1 MPRERSIRF
10 RLTVWYALIL
20 FAALGLFSGLIWL
33 SLRQRLLSEVDRD
46 LSDRATRFQSY
57 MTREAAEV
65 PPENLKDEMEEFCQ
79 ALPATDYLE
88 LRGATGFEFHF
99 PDPEPAAARTRRIQ
113 RRFIVGHDSFQLQI
127 SSSLQ
132 AIDHT
137 LDLLGWLLL
146 SLVPVVVAVA
156 CAGGAWLSRRALKPV
171 DEITTAARTIGI
183 DNLSLRL
190 RTPQTGDELQRLT
203 EVWNMMLG
211 RLEGAV
217 TTLSQFAADASHEL
231 RTPLSI
237 IRTSAELALRRAR
250 SPESYR
256 ESLREIADEAERMT
270 QLVEDLLFL
279 SRSEA
284 QPLEM
289 PRAPLDVRDLL
300 QDVVTELR
308 NIAEVRQIRIR
319 LALPESRPESGGA
332 AISGNRPA
340 LRRLFLVLLDNAL
353 KYSRPGSDVAVTIS
367 EHDSEVSVTIQDFGI
382 GISPA
387 DLPHIFKRFYQAD
400 RARSDG
406 GFGLGLSLAENV
418 AQAHGAL
425 IEVKSEEGAGAA
437 FRVVFQAAGVVF
449 QTGVNESRGKHSAQ
463 TRDPQ
468 LSARR

>member
-20 FAALGLFSGLIWL
+20 FAALGVFSGLIWL

-46 LSDRATRFQSY
+46 LSDRATRFQIY

-65 PPENLKDEMEEFCQ
+65 APENLKDEMEEFCQ
-79 ALPATDYLE
+79 ALPSADYLE
-88 LRGATGFEFHF
+88 IRGASGFEFHF
-99 PDPEPAAARTRRIQ
+99 PDPAPAARRTRTI
-113 RRFIVGHDSFQLQI
+113 RREFTVGRDSFQLQI
-127 SSSLQ
+127 SSSLRD
-132 AIDHT
+132 ISHT
-137 LDLLGWLLL
+137 LDLLGWLLV
-146 SLVPVVVAVA
+146 SLVPVIVAIA

-171 DEITTAARTIGI
+171 DEITMAARMVGI

-203 EVWNMMLG
+203 EVWNVMLG

-231 RTPLSI
+231 RTPLAI

-270 QLVEDLLFL
+270 QLVEDLLYL
-279 SRSEA
+279 ARSDA
-284 QPLEM
+284 QSSEM

-308 NIAEVRQIRIR
+308 SIAEVRQIRIR
-319 LALPESRPESGGA
+319 LVTPESRGA

-400 RARSDG
+400 RARRDG
-406 GFGLGLSLAENV
+406 GFGLGLSLAENI
-418 AQAHGAL
+418 AQTHGAL
-425 IEVKSEEGAGAA
+425 IEVKSEEGSGAA
-437 FRVVFQAAGVVF
+437 FRVVFQATRMVF
-449 QTGVNESRGKHSAQ
+449 QAAVSESRGRPSAQ
-463 TRDPQ
+463 TQDPQ
-468 LSARR
+468 WSAPQ